1 MSGLASRLSGDPM
14 LRAPITAPSSLTR
27 HLKTAAV
34 ALVVATTVTTSLA
47 GVSTS
52 SAATAASRSTAPV
65 VRAEPTV
72 YFSPNDDHVKD
83 KARIGF
89 TLAKKSTVTVKVRYT
104 YRSGTVVFRQE
115 LGKVTRGPHTWK
127 WNGKNHNGRIV
138 RDGQYVVV
146 FVADQVAKDGQ
157 TRRAVT
163 YLYADTVYEPSG
175 VQTNTSSPVVYP
187 LTTVVTDRIG
197 FRHGCYGCTEAD
209 SAGRYQ
215 LRVAKVNDDGSNTVL
230 YTDAGAYPP
239 YTAFPLTWDGRD
251 NAGQALP
258 AGTYTATLDVVDLAG
273 NAGRAG
279 FVFVDVSAAPLV
291 EATGT
296 VTLAPTRNPYTAA
309 RSSAARVADG
319 RPSTTGGDDTPP
331 PVPCGT
337 VVPSTVYPDAG
348 AMSYRSS
355 DACGGTWA
363 RPSIA
368 TAHGGAYLTSVNA
381 PRGISSAQVAMR
393 GKPTVDGETDT
404 AELVVGT
411 YGTGETVTSAA
422 VPGES
427 VTTGSVSAW
436 PWDPTKESYRPQ
448 VSWTIS
454 TRGVD
459 SYDVADVTVTYKY
472 LTPQQ

>member
-1 MSGLASRLSGDPM
+1 M
-14 LRAPITAPSSLTR
+14 LRAPITAPSPVARPLQ
-27 HLKTAAV
+27 TAAV
-34 ALVVATTVTTSLA
+34 ALVAAATVITSLV
-47 GVSTS
+47 GVSS
-52 SAATAASRSTAPV
+52 ATAASGATGPV

-72 YFSPNDDHVKD
+72 YFSPNGDHVKD
-83 KARIGF
+83 KARIAF
-89 TLAKKSTVTVKVRYT
+89 TLAKKADVTVKVRRT
-104 YRSGTVVFRQE
+104 NSTKTVFRKE
-115 LGKVTRGPHTWK
+115 LGKVTRGTHTWR

-138 RDGQYVVV
+138 RDGQYRVV
-146 FVADQVAKDGQ
+146 FVADQVAKDGK
-157 TRRAVT
+157 TRRDST
-163 YLYADTVYEPSG
+163 DLYVDTVYEPAG
-175 VQTNTSSPVVYP
+175 VQSSTSRVDTVYP
-187 LTTVVTDRIG
+187 LTTVITDRVG
-197 FRHGCYGCTEAD
+197 FRHGCYGCTEDD
-209 SAGRYQ
+209 S
-215 LRVAKVNDDGSNTVL
+215 VARFEFSVVKVQSDGSNTVV
-230 YTDAGAYPP
+230 YTNAGPYPP
-239 YTAFPLTWDGRD
+239 YTAFPITWDGRD

-258 AGTYTATLDVVDLAG
+258 AGRYLAYLDVVDLAG

-279 FVFVDVSAAPLV
+279 FAFVDVSGVPLV

-309 RSSAARVADG
+309 GSSAARVADG
-319 RPSTTGGDDTPP
+319 RPSTTGGDDPPP

-355 DACGGTWA
+355 DACGGTAA

-368 TAHGGAYLTSVNA
+368 TARGGAYLTSVNA

-411 YGTGETVTSAA
+411 NGTGETVTSAA
-422 VPGES
+422 VAGES
-427 VTTGSVSAW
+427 VTTGSVVAW
-436 PWDPTKESYRPQ
+436 PWDPTKESYRPW
-448 VSWTIS
+448 VGWTIT

>member
-1 MSGLASRLSGDPM
+1 M
-14 LRAPITAPSSLTR
+14 LRADITAPSSGMR
-27 HLKTAAV
+27 PIRTAAV
-34 ALVVATTVTTSLA
+34 ALVAASAVTTSLV
-47 GVSTS
+47 GVGS
-52 SAATAASRSTAPV
+52 ATAASSAAGPV
-65 VRAEPTV
+65 VRSDRAV
-72 YFSPNDDHVKD
+72 YFSPNGDHVKD
-83 KARIGF
+83 KARIAF
-89 TLAKKSTVTVKVRYT
+89 TLAKKSEVTVKVRRT
-104 YRSGTVVFRQE
+104 DSTRTVFRKE
-115 LGKVTRGPHTWK
+115 LGKVTRGTHTWR
-127 WNGKNHNGRIV
+127 WNGKNLNGRIV
-138 RDGQYVVV
+138 RDGQYRVV
-146 FVADQVAKDGQ
+146 FVADQVAKNGE
-157 TRRAVT
+157 TRRAST
-163 YLYADTVYEPSG
+163 DLYVDTVYETAG
-175 VQTNTSSPVVYP
+175 VQTNTSSAVVYP
-187 LTTVVTDRIG
+187 LTTVITDRIG
-197 FRHGCYGCTEAD
+197 FRHGCYGCTEDESVARFEF
-209 SAGRYQ
+209 SVV
-215 LRVAKVNDDGSNTVL
+215 RVHSDGSNTVV
-230 YTDAGAYPP
+230 YTNAGPYPP
-239 YTAFPLTWDGRD
+239 YRAFPITWDGRD

-258 AGTYTATLDVVDLAG
+258 AGRYTAYLDVVDLAG

-279 FVFVDVSAAPLV
+279 FAFVDVSGVPLV
-291 EATGT
+291 EATGA

-309 RSSAARVADG
+309 GSSGARVADG

-427 VTTGSVSAW
+427 VTTGTVSAW
-436 PWDPTKESYRPQ
+436 PWDPTQESYRPR
-448 VSWTIS
+448 VDWTIT

-459 SYDVADVTVTYKY
+459 SYDVADVTVTFKY